1 MTPTPAS
8 ARLKRMLLATSLL
21 GLSAPA
27 LARAAPVLPTGG
39 KVVSGTAAIGAAGAG
54 GLTITQSSNK
64 AIINWSGFSIGQGG
78 KVQFDN
84 GKGATLNRV
93 TGGSVSAID
102 GLLGAT
108 GSVYV
113 INPNGVI
120 IGKTGV
126 VNVGGT
132 FVASTLDVSDADFLS
147 GGALG
152 FSGPS
157 AASVINLGKVGA
169 LGGDVALIGA
179 VVENDGAISAANGS
193 AGLIAGHSVVMLR
206 DASLD
211 EGRFSVL
218 LGGAGTSATNVGVIQ
233 AAAAELRAEGG
244 NVYALA
250 GDTSGVIRATGVK
263 SGGGKIWLTAE
274 GGTAQVDGTL
284 EAQGPR
290 GTPGAIET
298 SAGVVALAPKVDID
312 SHGGTWLL
320 DPYDVTISTA
330 PDTAGS
336 PGSAPTQTTNVNT
349 TTLDNALADN
359 SVVISTG
366 AAGGAGS
373 DAGNITVAAPVAWSS
388 GASLTLTAAN
398 AIAVNAPITIGGAG
412 QLALNTG
419 MVAVGSSTQPLLSF
433 AQGAAV
439 SFTGTEDSG
448 QALSI
453 NGTGYALVYS
463 MAELAALNNTS
474 GDDALAVSLTP
485 ATTYTSSVIDTFSG
499 TLEGLGHT
507 ITGLTINDSGGYE
520 VGLVGNLTRSATV
533 RDLGLLGVDI
543 SGSQVV
549 GGLAGFN
556 EGTISQSYVTG
567 VVGGT
572 ENFDGGLVADNTGTI
587 AQSYANVAVSGTNT
601 AGGLVGQNGATIVAS
616 YASGPVVGSEGEI
629 GGLVGENGGS
639 ITQSYATGAVGGSS
653 GGLVGENDGTITTSY
668 FDTQTTGQSSG
679 VGFQQPGGGT
689 PTGLTTAQFQSGSA
703 SGLGSAFAGGI
714 GGLYPYLANFF
725 PNGVQAVSGVAYSDA
740 AGTAPL
746 ASTSAGAVTVSL
758 DGGGA
763 QIGQASTGA
772 NGYYYVAVPAGTLAS
787 GEAVLASTP
796 AVTATGATDSA
807 TLALSTGA
815 GAQAGLNL
823 YPSTLTIQTA
833 QTLLSTSPTL
843 ATAIAAAGADGGA
856 AAVVNGTTGIGYDA
870 LGSSFTIDQAVST
883 SGGFSVA
890 TGSGDP
896 LTVGAPITLGSG
908 GALSLLSGGALAV
921 DAPIS
926 VDGSA
931 PVTLAYDASSPTNLS
946 FAQGSAP
953 TFANADGSAATA
965 PVTGQ
970 SLTVNGTAYTLVY
983 TLAELNGIDAAN
995 NGTGAVQYGAG
1006 LAGDYALASSL
1017 VLAGT
1022 TYTQA
1027 PIASV
1032 GGTTFSGI
1040 LEGLGHTLTGLT
1052 VSASGAD
1059 SVGLIG
1065 TLFGAVRDLG
1075 LLNGTVIGKYD
1086 VGALAGG
1093 NYGTIVQT
1101 YATGA
1106 VSGTNQVGGLVG
1118 LNGGAITQAYATGAV
1133 SGQGNVGG
1141 LAGENAGTIT
1151 QAYATGAV
1159 SGGGDVGGLVGAN
1172 TGAIAQAY
1180 ATGAVSGSNG
1190 GLVGGNFGGTL
1201 ADGYYDIQTTGQT
1214 SDGGGATG
1222 LTTAQ
1227 LQGTGTPTGF
1237 SLGSS
1242 FSGGV
1247 AGGRA

>member
-8 ARLKRMLLATSLL
+8 NRLKRMLLATSLL

-39 KVVSGTAAIGAAGAG
+39 KVVSGAAAIGPAGSA
-54 GLTITQSSNK
+54 GLTITQSSGK
-64 AIINWSGFSIGQGG
+64 AIIDWNGFSIGQGG

-113 INPNGVI
+113 INSNGVI

-132 FVASTLDVSDADFLS
+132 FVASTLDVSNADFLS

-157 AASVINLGKVGA
+157 TASVINLGKVGA

-218 LGGAGTSATNVGVIQ
+218 LGGAGTSSTNVGVIQ

-274 GGTAQVDGTL
+274 GGTATVDGTL
-284 EAQGPR
+284 EAQGLG

-419 MVAVGSSTQPLLSF
+419 MVAVGSFTQPLLSF

-439 SFTGTEDSG
+439 SFTGTEGSG

-453 NGTGYALVYS
+453 NGTGYALVFS

-485 ATTYTSSVIDTFSG
+485 TMTYKSSVIDTFSG

-507 ITGLTINDSGGYE
+507 ITGLTINDSGGYS
-520 VGLVGNLTRSATV
+520 VGLISTLGSGGTV
-533 RDLGLLGVDI
+533 RNLGLLGVDI
-543 SGSQVV
+543 NGSQLV
-549 GGLAGFN
+549 GGLAGDN

-572 ENFDGGLVADNTGTI
+572 ENFDGGLVALNGGTI
-587 AQSYANVAVSGTNT
+587 TQSYANVAVSGTNT
-601 AGGLVGQNGATIVAS
+601 AGGLVGQNRATIVAS
-616 YASGPVVGSEGEI
+616 YASGPVVGSEFEI

-653 GGLVGENDGTITTSY
+653 GAGGLVGENDRTITTSY

-679 VGFQQPGGGT
+679 VGFQHPGGGT

-815 GAQAGLNL
+815 GAQAGLSL

-843 ATAIAAAGADGGA
+843 ATAIAAAGAD
-856 AAVVNGTTGIGYDA
+856 
-870 LGSSFTIDQAVST
+870 
-883 SGGFSVA
+883 
-890 TGSGDP
+890 
-896 LTVGAPITLGSG
+896 
-908 GALSLLSGGALAV
+908 
-921 DAPIS
+921 
-926 VDGSA
+926 
-931 PVTLAYDASSPTNLS
+931 
-946 FAQGSAP
+946 
-953 TFANADGSAATA
+953 
-965 PVTGQ
+965 
-970 SLTVNGTAYTLVY
+970 
-983 TLAELNGIDAAN
+983 
-995 NGTGAVQYGAG
+995 AG
-1006 LAGDYALASSL
+1006 
-1017 VLAGT
+1017 
-1022 TYTQA
+1022 
-1027 PIASV
+1027 
-1032 GGTTFSGI
+1032 
-1040 LEGLGHTLTGLT
+1040 
-1052 VSASGAD
+1052 
-1059 SVGLIG
+1059 
-1065 TLFGAVRDLG
+1065 
-1075 LLNGTVIGKYD
+1075 
-1086 VGALAGG
+1086 
-1093 NYGTIVQT
+1093 
-1101 YATGA
+1101 
-1106 VSGTNQVGGLVG
+1106 
-1118 LNGGAITQAYATGAV
+1118 
-1133 SGQGNVGG
+1133 
-1141 LAGENAGTIT
+1141 
-1151 QAYATGAV
+1151 
-1159 SGGGDVGGLVGAN
+1159 
-1172 TGAIAQAY
+1172 
-1180 ATGAVSGSNG
+1180 
-1190 GLVGGNFGGTL
+1190 
-1201 ADGYYDIQTTGQT
+1201 
-1214 SDGGGATG
+1214 
-1222 LTTAQ
+1222 
-1227 LQGTGTPTGF
+1227 
-1237 SLGSS
+1237 
-1242 FSGGV
+1242 
-1247 AGGRA
+1247 AGGRGERDHRHRLRRPGLQLHDRPGGEHQRRLLGRHRIRRSADGRRAHHPRLGRRPVAAVRRRAGGECAHQRGRLGPRDPGLRRLFAHQPQLRGRRRAELRQRRRLGGDGACGGAEPDGERDGVHAGLYQGGVERDRRGQQRYGCGAIRCRPSWRLRTGLIPCPGGNNLHPSADRIG